1 MPAFIVHVMADVAV
15 VIPTYDEKEN
25 VGPISRE
32 ILRVKPDVSILFVD
46 GNSPDGTGKILD
58 DLSAADNRIHVLHSP
73 AKEGLGRAY
82 ISGYRWSLERGY
94 RFIIG
99 MDADFSHDPAE
110 IPNLLKAAQN
120 ADLVIGSRYINGI
133 RVANWP
139 LSRLILSKM
148 AGAYVRLIT
157 GMPIADP
164 TGGYRCYRSETLVQI
179 ELDTILSNGYSFLV
193 ETAHRA
199 WIRGFRIVELPI
211 TFVDRRSGYSKMSM
225 DIFKESLWMVWK
237 LALLNGFRRSP
248 MKRRS
253 GTHIPAP
260 NRSHE

>member
-1 MPAFIVHVMADVAV
+1 LLSVTVAV
-15 VIPTYDEKEN
+15 VIPTYDEREN
-25 VGPISRE
+25 VGPVSRE
-32 ILRVKPDVSILFVD
+32 ILRIKPDVDILFVD

-58 DLSAADNRIHVLHSP
+58 ELAAADRRIHVIHSP
-73 AKEGLGRAY
+73 GKEGLGRAY
-82 ISGYRWSLERGY
+82 ISGYRWCLERGY
-94 RFIIG
+94 EFIIG
-99 MDADFSHDPAE
+99 MDSDFSHDPSE
-110 IPNLLKAAQN
+110 IPNLLKAIEN

-139 LSRLILSKM
+139 LSRLILSKA

-164 TGGYRCYRSETLVQI
+164 TGGYRCYRSDTLREM

-199 WIRGFRIVELPI
+199 WIRGFRIVEIPI
-211 TFVDRRSGYSKMSM
+211 TFVDRRSGYSKMNL

-237 LALLNGFRRSP
+237 LALLNGFRR
-248 MKRRS
+248 R
-253 GTHIPAP
+253 PAP
-260 NRSHE
+260 QRARNAAHPSSRMP